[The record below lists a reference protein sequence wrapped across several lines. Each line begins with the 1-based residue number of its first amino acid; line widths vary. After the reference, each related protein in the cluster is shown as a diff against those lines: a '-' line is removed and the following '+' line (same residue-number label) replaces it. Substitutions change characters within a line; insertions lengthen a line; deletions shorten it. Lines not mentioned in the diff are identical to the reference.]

1 MSVMEGQFIGQE
13 ISSCSAQ
20 AMASTSIAGVVEF
33 WKLVSSTQTVR
44 LLILRCSEC

>member
-33 WKLVSSTQTVR
+33 WKLVSSTHDSAFADTA
-44 LLILRCSEC
+44 L